1 MTRRI
6 LTAGAA
12 AGLILILGETIL
24 NRLVLGP
31 DWDDILFE
39 LGLTGLSLG
48 GGLAFLV
55 ATFLLGMFVAFLYSN
70 LTRGRFRRFLT
81 ATLFL
86 WFTVFLYPI
95 VWLGGL
101 GLFPVR
107 VLVVSAIWGLGE
119 TLLAAIVVAWICERV
134 ED

>member
-12 AGLILILGETIL
+12 AGLILILGEAIL

-55 ATFLLGMFVAFLYSN
+55 ATFLLGMFVAFLYTN
-70 LTRGRFRRFLT
+70 LTRGRTRRFLT

-95 VWLGGL
+95 VWLGAL

-119 TLLAAIVVAWICERV
+119 ALLAAIVVAWICERV
-134 ED
+134 EG